1 MPNPV
6 PPAAPRARWRLSP
19 PPSPALDAL
28 GDPLLARA
36 LAARGVAE
44 LDGAAAF
51 LGRSVG
57 DDNPFRL
64 ADMDR
69 AVTRLRRAISG
80 GERIAVYGDYD
91 ADGVTGTAL
100 LTTALRALGG
110 DVLPHLPHRER
121 DGYGVHTAALDRLA
135 KHGVRLV
142 VTVDCGVR
150 AAEPLLHARTLGMDV
165 IVTDH
170 HALPDELPAAV
181 AVVNP
186 RRADDGYGFHE
197 FAGVGLAYKLAQALL
212 RVAARTSARPAALHE
227 TDLLDLAAIGTVADV
242 VPLVGEN
249 RMLVQGGL
257 ERIRAG
263 ARPGVAA
270 LCEAG
275 GFEAATMTA
284 RGIAFGLGPRLNAAG
299 RMGDATMALT
309 LLLSEADGEARR
321 LAAQLEHMNR
331 ERRAATDV
339 ALEAAHADLAGRTDA
354 PFLAWASPDVGLGV
368 IGLVAGQLADRLPG
382 VDMLRGLAVAGGVCN
397 HLGAYLQVQVPWI
410 GRLGGLLGVE
420 LFFVISGYLIAG
432 SCAALPPGPYLVRR
446 AFRIFPVYWAVVLA
460 LTALG
465 PVGQRLAGAPAGDWF
480 AFLLNL
486 LALSHLYPP
495 ALAGFDVTAV
505 SWSLT
510 VELGWYLV
518 APLLALLWGMR
529 PTTGVDARQAAS
541 RLAQAAPGPRAP
553 AGRKAVTGT
562 VLVFVAVSVAWVWLA
577 QRGAFDRVFLEVLW
591 AGQVGPM
598 TDFLRYAYL
607 VNAAPAHLVFFAAGA
622 ALATCAPAVSGGPA
636 IPERPGA
643 AGLPDVPAA
652 VAVAAVPGARFRRL
666 GPWLAAAAIALT
678 LPWADR
684 VNAVLNLNPSPVPVL
699 GLAALFLLIHRVA
712 PAAVGAGLV
721 GPAFQ
726 IAGALRLP
734 PPPRSGAIP
743 T

>member
-1 MPNPV
+1 
-6 PPAAPRARWRLSP
+6 
-19 PPSPALDAL
+19 
-28 GDPLLARA
+28 
-36 LAARGVAE
+36 
-44 LDGAAAF
+44 
-51 LGRSVG
+51 
-57 DDNPFRL
+57 
-64 ADMDR
+64 
-69 AVTRLRRAISG
+69 
-80 GERIAVYGDYD
+80 
-91 ADGVTGTAL
+91 
-100 LTTALRALGG
+100 
-110 DVLPHLPHRER
+110 
-121 DGYGVHTAALDRLA
+121 
-135 KHGVRLV
+135 
-142 VTVDCGVR
+142 
-150 AAEPLLHARTLGMDV
+150 
-165 IVTDH
+165 
-170 HALPDELPAAV
+170 
-181 AVVNP
+181 
-186 RRADDGYGFHE
+186 
-197 FAGVGLAYKLAQALL
+197 
-212 RVAARTSARPAALHE
+212 
-227 TDLLDLAAIGTVADV
+227 
-242 VPLVGEN
+242 
-249 RMLVQGGL
+249 
-257 ERIRAG
+257 
-263 ARPGVAA
+263 
-270 LCEAG
+270 
-275 GFEAATMTA
+275 
-284 RGIAFGLGPRLNAAG
+284 
-299 RMGDATMALT
+299 
-309 LLLSEADGEARR
+309 
-321 LAAQLEHMNR
+321 
-331 ERRAATDV
+331 
-339 ALEAAHADLAGRTDA
+339 
-354 PFLAWASPDVGLGV
+354 
-368 IGLVAGQLADRLPG
+368 
-382 VDMLRGLAVAGGVCN
+382 MLRGLAVAGVVCN

-432 SCAALPPGPYLVRR
+432 SCAALPLGPYLVRR

-607 VNAAPAHLVFFAAGA
+607 VNAAPAQLVFFAAGA

-684 VNAVLNLNPSPVPVL
+684 VNAVLNLNPSPLPVL
-699 GLAALFLLIHRVA
+699 GLAALFLLIHRVS
-712 PAAVGAGLV
+712 PAAVGEALSRRGVPTPLARSGRALARVLDRIGLV
-721 GPAFQ
+721 SYPIYLIHVPVMLWIKERWPAGSGLAALAQ
-726 IAGALRLP
+726 AAGALLLTWLLAELLHRWVERPGIRAGRRVRLG
-734 PPPRSGAIP
+734 RGRAVGA
-743 T
+743 

>member
-1 MPNPV
+1 VPNPV

-36 LAARGVAE
+36 LAVRGVTE

-51 LGRSVG
+51 LGRTVG

-64 ADMDR
+64 MDMDR

-150 AAEPLLHARTLGMDV
+150 AAEPLLHARALGLDV

-170 HALPDELPAAV
+170 HALPDALPAAV

-309 LLLSEADGEARR
+309 LLLSDEDGEARR

-368 IGLVAGQLADRLPG
+368 IGLVAGQLAQAHYRPAAVFRIEGDTARASLRSITEFNVVEALDRIAPLLERHGGHARAGGLTVRMDRLDEV
-382 VDMLRGLAVAGGVCN
+382 VDALTRLADDALRGADLRPVLDIDA
-397 HLGAYLQVQVPWI
+397 
-410 GRLGGLLGVE
+410 E
-420 LFFVISGYLIAG
+420 L
-432 SCAALPPGPYLVRR
+432 P
-446 AFRIFPVYWAVVLA
+446 
-460 LTALG
+460 LTAVNDDLYRRLQALEPFG
-465 PVGQRLAGAPAGDWF
+465 EANPSPLILSRDVTVASKRIVGERHLKLIVPTARGSMEAMAFGHGDRLAGVGDRIDVVYGVRERVWRGERSLELDVQDFAAAGTARVQVDGHAPTDGGRVGDRIAGMG
-480 AFLLNL
+480 A
-486 LALSHLYPP
+486 P
-495 ALAGFDVTAV
+495 DVV
-505 SWSLT
+505 
-510 VELGWYLV
+510 
-518 APLLALLWGMR
+518 
-529 PTTGVDARQAAS
+529 AAS
-541 RLAQAAPGPRAP
+541 
-553 AGRKAVTGT
+553 
-562 VLVFVAVSVAWVWLA
+562 
-577 QRGAFDRVFLEVLW
+577 
-591 AGQVGPM
+591 
-598 TDFLRYAYL
+598 
-607 VNAAPAHLVFFAAGA
+607 
-622 ALATCAPAVSGGPA
+622 
-636 IPERPGA
+636 I
-643 AGLPDVPAA
+643 
-652 VAVAAVPGARFRRL
+652 
-666 GPWLAAAAIALT
+666 
-678 LPWADR
+678 
-684 VNAVLNLNPSPVPVL
+684 
-699 GLAALFLLIHRVA
+699 
-712 PAAVGAGLV
+712 
-721 GPAFQ
+721 
-726 IAGALRLP
+726 
-734 PPPRSGAIP
+734 
-743 T
+743 